1 MSSRG
6 RSCYDW
12 QWISTDNILTRQE
25 ILEFLITVG
34 RVGGKGGG
42 RYRGR
47 GGGGGCWEMSSRGR
61 SCYDWQWI
69 STDNIL
75 TRQEILEFL
84 ITVGRV
90 RGKGGGGGIGVGG
103 GGIAGKCPAEGEA
116 ATTGSGSAQTIY

>member
-42 RYRGR
+42 
-47 GGGGGCWEMSSRGR
+47 
-61 SCYDWQWI
+61 
-69 STDNIL
+69 
-75 TRQEILEFL
+75 
-84 ITVGRV
+84 
-90 RGKGGGGGIGVGG
+90 GGGIGVGG
-103 GGIAGKCPAEGEA
+103 GGVAGKCPAEGEA

>member
-1 MSSRG
+1 MSSRE

-42 RYRGR
+42 
-47 GGGGGCWEMSSRGR
+47 
-61 SCYDWQWI
+61 
-69 STDNIL
+69 
-75 TRQEILEFL
+75 
-84 ITVGRV
+84 
-90 RGKGGGGGIGVGG
+90 GGIGVGG
-103 GGIAGKCPAEGEA
+103 GGGVAGKCPAESEA

>member
-42 RYRGR
+42 
-47 GGGGGCWEMSSRGR
+47 
-61 SCYDWQWI
+61 
-69 STDNIL
+69 
-75 TRQEILEFL
+75 
-84 ITVGRV
+84 
-90 RGKGGGGGIGVGG
+90 GIGVG

>member
-25 ILEFLITVG
+25 ILEFPITVG
-34 RVGGKGGG
+34 RVGGKGWGG

-47 GGGGGCWEMSSRGR
+47 GGGGVAW
-61 SCYDWQWI
+61 
-69 STDNIL
+69 
-75 TRQEILEFL
+75 
-84 ITVGRV
+84 
-90 RGKGGGGGIGVGG
+90 
-103 GGIAGKCPAEGEA
+103 KCPAEGEA